1 MQLAAGALMARPS
14 RRKVVATLAS
24 APLLVDGKF
33 TPAAAADPVLVLCAH
48 YAELARRQEGLI
60 RQWGDREAWLGDN
73 RDWFKLSKAEQRA
86 LPEAQLLY
94 AIDAEY
100 ERTVRAG
107 VRIVRRLRSVSALT
121 ADGAAAKLS
130 VVAEIIDPEDYPG
143 AHRILLST
151 IEDLRV
157 MGRKG

>member
-1 MQLAAGALMARPS
+1 MARLS
-14 RRKVVATLAS
+14 RRKVVAALGS
-24 APLLVDGKF
+24 APLLAGGKV
-33 TPAAAADPVLVLCAH
+33 TVAAAADPVLLLCAH
-48 YAELARRQEGLI
+48 YGELARRQERLL

-73 RDWFKLSKAEQRA
+73 RDWFNLSKAEQRA

-100 ERTVRAG
+100 ELCVRAG
-107 VRIVRRLRSVSALT
+107 VRIVRRLRSVPALT

-130 VVAEIIDPEDYPG
+130 VVAEVIDPEDYPG